1 MLLGLGTGVINA
13 IIAAAFPMWVTGFT
27 LIILFLWLTSGVFFI
42 AHALPESL
50 RYPLSFNPVV
60 HFVEWM
66 RAAYYEGYGDSYLD
80 KYYVIGYGAFCLC
93 FGLLLER
100 LVRGRLLQG

>member
-1 MLLGLGTGVINA
+1 
-13 IIAAAFPMWVTGFT
+13 
-27 LIILFLWLTSGVFFI
+27 
-42 AHALPESL
+42 
-50 RYPLSFNPVV
+50 
-60 HFVEWM
+60 M

-100 LVRGRLLQG
+100 LVRGRLLQT